1 MKFLIRIEESFTQI
15 WWKSLPLLLLWLAL
29 GLLVVHNSLN
39 DIFLAFFLDGL
50 RNFWRHCMLK
60 TRPTWLDF
68 VLQIWSAW
76 FAYFFQLFSCKDTDT
91 DTYSVLFR
99 LNTDTSVFE
108 NCTGYWILVFS
119 FCSTKFV
126 LVRSLIWT
134 HCALLDHQVKHVQ

>member
-68 VLQIWSAW
+68 VLQICLVCLFFSARILILKL
-76 FAYFFQLFSCKDTDT
+76 LFSPHTDT
-91 DTYSVLFR
+91 DTYSV
-99 LNTDTSVFE
+99 FE
-108 NCTGYWILVFS
+108 NCTLYWILIFKKLLKKWIWDEVPS
-119 FCSTKFV
+119 YWQVWLSQNIV
-126 LVRSLIWT
+126 LL
-134 HCALLDHQVKHVQ
+134 